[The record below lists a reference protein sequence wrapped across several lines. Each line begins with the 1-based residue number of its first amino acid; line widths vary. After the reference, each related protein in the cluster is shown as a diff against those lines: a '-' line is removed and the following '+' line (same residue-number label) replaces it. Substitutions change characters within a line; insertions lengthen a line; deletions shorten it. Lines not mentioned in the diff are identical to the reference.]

1 MFRPD
6 FPSSSFVSNGN
17 TSSVAAPLGPTGSG
31 GFSALF
37 NEVHGEVLDFIEHG
51 SSRMDSPQ
59 ATASF
64 SAEGR
69 FYHAQLGQKAAAD
82 NAEAGMGGIGDP
94 VRQAFIT
101 SILPFAEE
109 AGQQLGVSPHILA
122 AQAALESG
130 WGQRPLRGPDGADTH
145 NLFGVKASGRWQG
158 EAVNAL
164 TTEYMDGSAQHVT
177 ERFRSFPDHAS
188 AFRDFVRLLRD
199 NPRYQMA
206 LNTGS
211 DVRAYA
217 QGLVRGGYATD
228 PAYAEKLAKVAVRIQ
243 SVE

>member
-1 MFRPD
+1 MLRPD
-6 FPSSSFVSNGN
+6 FPSSSFMSAD
-17 TSSVAAPLGPTGSG
+17 SAPSVAAPLGSTGSG
-31 GFSALF
+31 GFTALF
-37 NEVHGEVLDFIEHG
+37 NEIRGEVLDFIEHG
-51 SSRMDSPQ
+51 SSRMDSTQ

-69 FYHAQLGQKAAAD
+69 FYHAQFGQKAAAD
-82 NAEAGMGGIGDP
+82 IAGADTGDSM
-94 VRQAFIT
+94 QQSFIA

-130 WGQRPLRGPDGADTH
+130 WGQRPLRGSDGADTH
-145 NLFGVKASGRWQG
+145 NLFGVKASGRWKG
-158 EAVNAL
+158 EAVDAR
-164 TTEYMDGSAQHVT
+164 TTEYIDGSAQHVT

-228 PAYAEKLAKVAVRIQ
+228 PAYAEKLAKVAARIQ

>member
-6 FPSSSFVSNGN
+6 FPSSSFISNG
-17 TSSVAAPLGPTGSG
+17 SAPSVAAPSGPAGG

-37 NEVHGEVLDFIEHG
+37 NEVRGEVLDFIEHG
-51 SSRMDSPQ
+51 SSRMDGPQ
-59 ATASF
+59 ATTASF
-64 SAEGR
+64 STEGH
-69 FYHAQLGQKAAAD
+69 FYQTQLGQKAAVG
-82 NAEAGMGGIGDP
+82 NAQAGIGDLGDP
-94 VRQAFIT
+94 MQQAFIT
-101 SILPFAEE
+101 SILPYAEE

-164 TTEYMDGSAQHVT
+164 TTEYTNGSAQHVT
-177 ERFRSFPDHAS
+177 DRFRSFPDHAS

-228 PAYAEKLAKVAVRIQ
+228 PAYAEKLAKVAARIQ